1 MRISPIK
8 SFTNPTNKS
17 FKGYTVHDKSPYQ
30 GYEPTTHKWAATQT
44 GRPIEKTLGS
54 FHNNITGNVY
64 YADPLEQ
71 VSDQVRETVDY
82 VVYDK
87 EPPFPDIEKNV
98 SRHYFEGRG
107 YFNNTES
114 DFNKFREYF
123 YRLEM
128 ADSKTVGEYER
139 KAWSNINPQESREKS
154 AYFQAHVR
162 DAKYNQETA
171 ANCLNIFRESQG
183 LRDEKDAID
192 GRVKSSQGVLDFYNK
207 EVPLAAK
214 ELENRKE
221 LDTELSSKIQSLEER
236 KASYTNILAQLEKSN
251 KGNESAIRKLAQTIS
266 CNQKQ
271 NDNVNSYE
279 RYNSTEFLS
288 KPVTINSYDDAQ
300 LEFFHSKETENKEK
314 ANILASIKNLDETI
328 ESYKKKLDENKALI
342 KKISDYANELP
353 EIISKQKAK
362 VEFYTKQFEQAKADL
377 IPYFDKLKN
386 YFNSRGIKVIR

>member
-1 MRISPIK
+1 M
-8 SFTNPTNKS
+8 
-17 FKGYTVHDKSPYQ
+17 
-30 GYEPTTHKWAATQT
+30 
-44 GRPIEKTLGS
+44 
-54 FHNNITGNVY
+54 
-64 YADPLEQ
+64 
-71 VSDQVRETVDY
+71 
-82 VVYDK
+82 
-87 EPPFPDIEKNV
+87 
-98 SRHYFEGRG
+98 
-107 YFNNTES
+107 
-114 DFNKFREYF
+114 
-123 YRLEM
+123 
-128 ADSKTVGEYER
+128 
-139 KAWSNINPQESREKS
+139 
-154 AYFQAHVR
+154 
-162 DAKYNQETA
+162 
-171 ANCLNIFRESQG
+171 
-183 LRDEKDAID
+183 
-192 GRVKSSQGVLDFYNK
+192 
-207 EVPLAAK
+207 
-214 ELENRKE
+214 
-221 LDTELSSKIQSLEER
+221 DTELSSKIQSLEER

>member
-17 FKGYTVHDKSPYQ
+17 FKGYTVHDYNPY
-30 GYEPTTHKWAATQT
+30 GEPVIHSSAAKQT

-87 EPPFPDIEKNV
+87 EPPFPDIDKNV

-192 GRVKSSQGVLDFYNK
+192 GRVKSSQGVLEFYNK

-288 KPVTINSYDDAQ
+288 KPVTINSYADAQ

-328 ESYKKKLDENKALI
+328 KSYKKKLE
-342 KKISDYANELP
+342 
-353 EIISKQKAK
+353 
-362 VEFYTKQFEQAKADL
+362 
-377 IPYFDKLKN
+377 
-386 YFNSRGIKVIR
+386 